1 MGGLLNIIKYRL
13 IYVGGVVMY
22 FSFGFVLDLIIILIL
37 GIAAVGIFILI
48 KNFFKFFSKKIVFF
62 RLNNRC

>member
-22 FSFGFVLDLIIILIL
+22 FSFGLVLDLIIILIL
-37 GIAAVGIFILI
+37 GTAAVGVFILI
-48 KNFFKFFSKKIVFF
+48 KNFLKFFCKKIVFF